1 MKVYC
6 KHCKRFLFE
15 TVGTTLIQGLICPNS
30 KCKARLNIKVI
41 TNDSSEADKLLQID
55 KIEIPPKKS

>member
-15 TVGTTLIQGLICPNS
+15 TAGTTLIQGLICPNS

-41 TNDSSEADKLLQID
+41 TNDSSEFDKVL
-55 KIEIPPKKS
+55 KINKTEFLPKKP